1 MKKLSVNSPEYRNLV
16 SKLLGKEVKF
26 GDLPAVAIPEV
37 KSFVKVERNVKGLT
51 GVKDL
56 DLKILS
62 EVNDRDLFS
71 FCLVNKQINQICKDE
86 HFWRNR
92 FLSRFGQFKKP
103 TNVSWRKQYLITVS
117 ILEYQKE
124 LISIMQENLSP
135 DFISGDLSR
144 LDYLHRKISSLNDSL
159 EKIIYQT
166 ELLSLMERN
175 LSPDFDSS
183 KMRYLQSKLSSL
195 NEDEEDD
202 YGSEEILLG

>member
-1 MKKLSVNSPEYRNLV
+1 MKLHPLNEAISNI
-16 SKLLGKEVKF
+16 SKSYL
-26 GDLPAVAIPEV
+26 
-37 KSFVKVERNVKGLT
+37 KVERNVKGLT

-92 FLSRFGQFKKP
+92 FLSRFGQFQKP
-103 TNVSWRKQYLITVS
+103 ANVSWRKQYLITVS

-124 LISIMQENLSP
+124 LISIMQTNLLP
-135 DFISGDLSR
+135 DITPSDLLRIYHLQS
-144 LDYLHRKISSLNDSL
+144 KISSLNDSL
-159 EKIIYQT
+159 EKITYQT
-166 ELLSLMERN
+166 ELMSLIERN

-183 KMRYLQSKLSSL
+183 RMMYLQTKISSL
-195 NEDEEDD
+195 SEDEEDD
-202 YGSEEILLG
+202 YGSEETLLG